1 MGVITDR
8 VKSVPLPVAL
18 FPAQSEFRNDT
29 HLGTV
34 LDRPLALI
42 GTGLVAPFWCQQL
55 TLKPPVHG
63 GSGSSW
69 TVFRDRTMMCSN
81 PEFGAVIDAD
91 LQAEGNA
98 SDEVSSP
105 CIGRKDEA

>member
-1 MGVITDR
+1 
-8 VKSVPLPVAL
+8 
-18 FPAQSEFRNDT
+18 
-29 HLGTV
+29 
-34 LDRPLALI
+34 
-42 GTGLVAPFWCQQL
+42 
-55 TLKPPVHG
+55 
-63 GSGSSW
+63 
-69 TVFRDRTMMCSN
+69 MMCSN